1 MNQHEAIVYS
11 IISLSGSIAMT
22 LIALIMRKYC
32 KDSKCSGYGIDV
44 EVHNNSPRK
53 QRPIDINRE
62 IEENKKNIDNIV

>member
-11 IISLSGSIAMT
+11 ILSVSGSIAMT

-44 EVHNNSPRK
+44 EVHNSPKK
-53 QRPIDINRE
+53 QRPIDVNRE
-62 IEENKKNIDNIV
+62 IEENEKI